1 MNMFHVCIYVWLIYM
16 VIVQKNVKKN
26 MQNYNFII
34 TKFSSTCQY
43 CAFLWWVQYSNSA
56 LK

>member
-34 TKFSSTCQY
+34 TKFRSTVLFCDE
-43 CAFLWWVQYSNSA
+43 YSIVI
-56 LK
+56 LP